1 MPGLSN
7 VKVSRASPQRQME
20 KPKPQE
26 EKQMNRIKKADKRKT
41 HKNKSEGKNAQSVIS
56 TAACSGTERP
66 FPP

>member
-1 MPGLSN
+1 
-7 VKVSRASPQRQME
+7 ME

-41 HKNKSEGKNAQSVIS
+41 QKNKGDTENLRIVIS